1 MMSSRPPR
9 DVPGA
14 DSDRGATVPAAGLR
28 PGRRLIAVM
37 LLAAAALD
45 LSRCGIVMANVRHA
59 GPAAGLVSA
68 GLAAAA
74 LSLWTAHGCQSGR
87 RWSGWAAL
95 LIGAA
100 SAPQAAAAGFA
111 AAYEIPDMA
120 TAALGVLLS
129 VAVLA
134 TAGQTGQPEQF
145 TDNPCRMCRRVA
157 RLSAPRPGSQATGGT
172 GRHRPPSR
180 PALGCARRQ
189 PARSPDHKAGDP

>member
-1 MMSSRPPR
+1 MMSGHPPR
-9 DVPGA
+9 EVPGA
-14 DSDRGATVPAAGLR
+14 GTDRGTTVPAAGLR

-45 LSRCGIVMANVRHA
+45 LSRCGIVMANARHG

-74 LSLWTAHGCQSGR
+74 LSLWTAHGCRGGR
-87 RWSGWAAL
+87 RWSGRAAL
-95 LIGAA
+95 LIGMA

-134 TAGQTGQPEQF
+134 TARQTGQPEQF
-145 TDNPCRMCRRVA
+145 TDNPCSMRGRVD
-157 RLSAPRPGSQATGGT
+157 RLSAPPPAAKPPAAQAATFLEPPGT
-172 GRHRPPSR
+172 G
-180 PALGCARRQ
+180 L
-189 PARSPDHKAGDP
+189 RSPRSQG

>member
-1 MMSSRPPR
+1 MMSSHPPR

-14 DSDRGATVPAAGLR
+14 DTDRGTTVPAAGLR

-45 LSRCGIVMANVRHA
+45 LSRCGIVMADARHA
-59 GPAAGLVSA
+59 GPAVGLVSVS
-68 GLAAAA
+68 LAAAA
-74 LSLWTAHGCQSGR
+74 LSLWTAHGCQGGR

-95 LIGAA
+95 LIGLA

-120 TAALGVLLS
+120 TAALGVLLT

-134 TAGQTGQPEQF
+134 TARQTGQPEQF
-145 TDNPCRMCRRVA
+145 TGNPCSMCRRVG

-172 GRHRPPSR
+172 GRHLPR
-180 PALGCARRQ
+180 AAR
-189 PARSPDHKAGDP
+189 H